1 VAAVG
6 RVSAA
11 VGRFGEQQ
19 AVEYLTAAGWEV
31 LDRNWRAGAA
41 AGGERAGELD
51 LVAWDGARVVFV
63 EVKTRSGALFGGPA
77 EAVTAEKVRRLRRL
91 AARWLAAH
99 PDRRGVPVRF
109 DVVSVRREAGR
120 VRVGHLR
127 GAF

>member
-1 VAAVG
+1 MG

-41 AGGERAGELD
+41 AGLGERAGELD
-51 LVAWDGARVVFV
+51 LVAWDGSRVVFV
-63 EVKTRSGALFGGPA
+63 EVKTRSGAGFGMPA

-99 PDRRGVPVRF
+99 PDRRGFPVRF